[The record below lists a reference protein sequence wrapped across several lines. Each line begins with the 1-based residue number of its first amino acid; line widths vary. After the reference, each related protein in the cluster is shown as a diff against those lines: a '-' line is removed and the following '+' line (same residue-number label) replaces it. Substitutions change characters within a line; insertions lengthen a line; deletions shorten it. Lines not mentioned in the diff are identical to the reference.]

1 MPMVISPDH
10 WADWL
15 DPGSTEPG
23 QLQAAMLPAMA
34 GGGLTSH
41 PVSTAVNFVRNNGP
55 ELIEPRPAPDPP
67 GPDAGGSAASAD
79 KERPPR
85 ELF

>member
-1 MPMVISPDH
+1 
-10 WADWL
+10 
-15 DPGSTEPG
+15 
-23 QLQAAMLPAMA
+23 MA

-55 ELIEPRPAPDPP
+55 ELIEPVPAAGPP
-67 GPDAGGSAASAD
+67 VSAAEGSAAVSAD
-79 KERPPR
+79 KERPPG